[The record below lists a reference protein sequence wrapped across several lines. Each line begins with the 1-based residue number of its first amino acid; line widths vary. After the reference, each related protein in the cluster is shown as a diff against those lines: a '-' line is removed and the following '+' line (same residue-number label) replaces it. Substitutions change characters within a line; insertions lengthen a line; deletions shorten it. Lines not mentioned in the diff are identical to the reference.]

1 MAAEERPARDEE
13 VAEDPDEQEESGGE
27 VHVEI
32 VPGLADP
39 CARDSRIART
49 DGRDSGVPLPMNT
62 KRLPRPGRLL
72 DRFPLLGSMLIA
84 ATALVLAACNNS
96 SGGTGY

>member
-1 MAAEERPARDEE
+1 
-13 VAEDPDEQEESGGE
+13 
-27 VHVEI
+27 
-32 VPGLADP
+32 
-39 CARDSRIART
+39 
-49 DGRDSGVPLPMNT
+49 MNT

-72 DRFPLLGSMLIA
+72 DRFPLLGSILIA